1 MALPIIRPARNRWR
15 LSSNTACDCSG
26 LSGSMV
32 GDIQAVSITVLAH
45 KDLIPSAKAVSFG
58 LIVTGL
64 VINALKHTFP
74 APK

>member
-1 MALPIIRPARNRWR
+1 
-15 LSSNTACDCSG
+15 
-26 LSGSMV
+26 MV

-45 KDLIPSAKAVSFG
+45 KDLIPSAKAASLG
-58 LIVTGL
+58 PIVTGL

>member
-1 MALPIIRPARNRWR
+1 
-15 LSSNTACDCSG
+15 
-26 LSGSMV
+26 MV

-45 KDLIPSAKAVSFG
+45 KDLIPSAKAVSLG

-74 APK
+74 PEVIVALGSN